1 MAAITDRL
9 NLAIQG
15 VAARTAAHTTTKP
28 VTRRPKPTS
37 LLVTSG
43 TDLLVLSLATRS
55 TSVLAKGF
63 SNPVGVVLDASGRT
77 AYVADLDTGA
87 GTYTIIAVPVRKKPK
102 LTKVHTGTG
111 IPGQL
116 ALTSSTLAFVDA
128 ATGKLVTLDVH
139 SGTETV
145 VGTGLGDV
153 GGVAYSD
160 DGARIHVVESVTGR
174 WLSIAPGDATFTTEG
189 TGLTAPQDLTSYT
202 PAKTLLVPGHALAG
216 TVESLATT
224 TKVIKHLFV
233 LGPADS
239 PIATWRLAT
248 KSLITVDH
256 AGLTWWDPTLPYVPP
271 FPVTLTLPDPKPFIG
286 SYQRIAVD
294 LGTTG
299 YTMDDLDFTIT
310 DGDAGGQFSFSRD
323 DLSAPNEVM
332 LLVGYQPGL
341 HTIDVIHRATAT
353 KVGTLDVTTVDTWAI
368 PAESPAH
375 WLSGP
380 VGNFRTGYT
389 WGGGSTTPQNVD
401 VIPQSGSR
409 GIAILLVDVS
419 DARYPTGAGVTT
431 VQNNWRDSAV
441 GSTNSARLFYEEVS
455 RGTFTLALQ
464 GTSLP
469 LASINDN
476 WAGQFDVMPSPWPSN
491 SFAPKNGNAFAQA
504 VISNAAAQVDAS
516 NNPLIDFSQVRSVI
530 LVVRSAGTAS
540 TDNFFWPQAWG
551 GNFTIPGGSANFN
564 VLGMPDDWEG
574 TRDTRTR
581 TETLCHELG
590 HNLGY
595 PDLYTNVASW
605 NYSADI
611 QARDV
616 SNLDLM
622 SREAQLPD
630 MSIAQ
635 RMETGWVRP
644 EWIQTFDFSRST
656 IPLSQNITL
665 HAIEDGAP
673 PSGQLSGVEI
683 RIADGWNYYF
693 EYRRSEGGQVGD
705 QLLGSDTST
714 GNGAVVGTDV
724 ISQNFS
730 FPINRPQVIRL
741 RPDVEGE
748 QSFFLPGQDYK
759 EKDTSSMAVADFK
772 MSVISA
778 TGTSAV
784 VKIEYGTN
792 GRPDLYIRPW
802 PGGDNWQSPDIEI
815 RNARSIA
822 DPGQWFNTPWE
833 GHVNTVVAKYHNRG
847 PVTCQNVQV
856 EFFVKDFT
864 VSNAPEASLG
874 TDTHDLPPESS
885 TATVE
890 FSTQWLPGNQGHR
903 CIIART
909 PLYIDASVNPNIVE
923 LSDSNNEAQSNY
935 THYISASASPGRRV
949 RSTVALYNPW
959 PGRALMYV
967 IPQMTGAFAQY
978 YRLYLEH
985 QSLTLDP
992 GETRYVEVMVES
1004 MFGDP
1009 RLGGVM
1015 DRISEKLFRV
1025 PTNVTLAGYGIPPE
1039 APQHPQLLGGAQISV
1054 SSAWGT
1060 RFKDLEVR
1068 DDVYVRGQVVS
1079 AHTGKGVTGH
1089 VLLTFHGPGETIDNT
1104 ITVPITQD
1112 GWFSAEIKRYV
1123 EKFRAKEISLHYPG
1137 VPGYAACDPDKDR
1150 YPLT

>member
-9 NLAIQG
+9 SLAIQG
-15 VAARTAAHTTTKP
+15 VAARTAAHTTHKP

-43 TDLLVLSLATRS
+43 TELLVVSLATRT

-63 SNPVGVVLDASGRT
+63 SHPVGVALDASGRT
-77 AYVADLDTGA
+77 AYVADVDTGA
-87 GTYTIIAVPVRKKPK
+87 GTYTIVAVPVRKKPT
-102 LTKVHTGTG
+102 LTKVHTGSG
-111 IPGQL
+111 RPGQL
-116 ALTSSTLAFVDA
+116 ALAGTALAFVDA
-128 ATGKLVTLDVH
+128 ATGKLVTVDVH
-139 SGTETV
+139 TGTEAT

-174 WLSIAPGDATFTTEG
+174 WLSIAPGDASFTSEA
-189 TGLTAPQDLTSYT
+189 TGLTTPQHLTSYT
-202 PAKTLLVPGHALAG
+202 PAKTFLTPGHALAG
-216 TVESLATT
+216 TVEALATAT
-224 TKVIKHLFV
+224 QVVKHLFV

-239 PIATWRLAT
+239 PTAAWRLAT
-248 KSLITVDH
+248 KSLVTVDN
-256 AGLTWWDPTLPYVPP
+256 AGITWWDPTLPYVPP
-271 FPVTLTLPDPKPFIG
+271 FPVTLSIADPTPFIG
-286 SYQRIAVD
+286 SYQRIVVD

-299 YTMDDLDFTIT
+299 YALDDLDFAIS

-332 LLVGYQPGL
+332 LLVGYEPGL
-341 HTIDVIHRATAT
+341 HTIDAIHRATAT
-353 KVGTLDVTTVDTWAI
+353 KVGTLDVTTIDTWTV
-368 PAESPAH
+368 PESPAH

-380 VGNFRTGYT
+380 VGDFRTGYT
-389 WGGGSTTPQNVD
+389 WGGGGATPQNVD

-419 DARYPTGAGVTT
+419 DARYPTASVAT
-431 VQNNWRDSAV
+431 VRSNWSDSAV

-455 RGTFTLALQ
+455 HGTFTLALQ

-469 LASINDN
+469 LASINDT
-476 WAGQFDVMPSPWPSN
+476 WAGQFDTMPSPWPSN
-491 SFAPKNGNAFAQA
+491 SFAPKDTTAFAQA
-504 VISNAAAQVDAS
+504 VISNAAAQVDSS
-516 NNPLIDFSQVRSVI
+516 NNPLIDFSQVKSVI

-564 VLGMPDDWEG
+564 VLGMPDDWQE
-574 TRDTRTR
+574 TRDSRTR

-605 NYSADI
+605 NYSPDI
-611 QARDV
+611 VSRDV

-644 EWIQTFDFSRST
+644 EWVQTFDFSRST
-656 IPLSQNITL
+656 IPLSQSITL
-665 HAIEDGAP
+665 HAVEDGAP
-673 PSGQLSGVEI
+673 PAGEFTGVEI

-693 EYRRSEGGQVGD
+693 EYRRTEAGQVGD
-705 QLLGSDTST
+705 QQLGSDSST

-730 FPINRPQVIRL
+730 FPINRPQIIRL
-741 RPDVEGE
+741 RPDAEGE
-748 QSFFLPGQDYK
+748 KSFFLPGQDYK
-759 EKDTSSMAVADFK
+759 EKDTSSMAVADFR
-772 MSVISA
+772 MSVVSA
-778 TGTSAV
+778 TGNEAV
-784 VKIEYGTN
+784 VQIEYGTN

-847 PVTCQNVQV
+847 PITCQNVQV

-864 VSNAPEASLG
+864 VSNAPEVSLG
-874 TDTHDLPPESS
+874 TDTHDVPPESS

-890 FSTQWLPGNQGHR
+890 FSSQWLPGNQGHR

-909 PLYIDASVNPNIVE
+909 PLYIDPSVNPNIVE

-949 RSTVALYNPW
+949 RSSVALYNPF
-959 PGRALMYV
+959 PQRALMYV
-967 IPQMTGAFAQY
+967 VPQIHGAFAQY

-985 QSLTLDP
+985 QSAMLDP

-1009 RLGGVM
+1009 RMGAIW
-1015 DRISEKLFRV
+1015 DRLSEKMVRT
-1025 PTNVTLAGYGIPPE
+1025 PTNMTLAGYGIPPE

-1060 RFKDLEVR
+1060 RFDELQIN

-1079 AHTGKGVTGH
+1079 VNTGKGVPGH

-1112 GWFSAEIKRYV
+1112 GWFAAEIKRWV
-1123 EKFRAKEISLHYPG
+1123 EKFRSKEISLHYPG
-1137 VPGYAACDPDKDR
+1137 IPGYAACDPDKAR
-1150 YPLT
+1150 YPL

>member
-1 MAAITDRL
+1 MAAVTDRL
-9 NLAIQG
+9 SLAIQG
-15 VAARTAAHTTTKP
+15 VAARTAAHTTSKP

-43 TDLLVLSLATRS
+43 SDLLVVSLATRT

-63 SNPVGVVLDASGRT
+63 SHPAGVALDASGRT
-77 AYVADLDTGA
+77 AYVADLNIGA
-87 GTYTIIAVPVRKKPK
+87 ETYTIVAVPVHKNPK
-102 LTKVHTGTG
+102 VTKVHSGSG

-116 ALTSSTLAFVDA
+116 AIAGTTLAFVDGP
-128 ATGKLVTLDVH
+128 TGKLVTIDLT

-160 DGARIHVVESVTGR
+160 DGKRIHVVESITGR
-174 WLSIAPGDATFTTEG
+174 WLSIAPGDASFATEG
-189 TGLTAPQDLTSYT
+189 TGLTAPRNLTSYN
-202 PAKTLLVPGHALAG
+202 PAKTFLVPGHGLVG
-216 TVESLATT
+216 TVESLAIATQL
-224 TKVIKHLFV
+224 VKHLFV
-233 LGPADS
+233 LGPTDS
-239 PIATWRLAT
+239 PIAVWRLAT
-248 KSLITVDH
+248 KSLITVDL
-256 AGLTWWDPTLPYVPP
+256 AGITWWDPTLPYVPP
-271 FPVTLTLPDPKPFIG
+271 FPVTLSIADPTPFIG

-299 YTMDDLDFTIT
+299 YTMDDLDVTISH
-310 DGDAGGQFSFSRD
+310 GDAGGQFSYSRD

-332 LLVGYQPGL
+332 LLVGYEPGL

-353 KVGTLDVTTVDTWAI
+353 KVGTLDVTTIESWTV
-368 PAESPAH
+368 PESPAH

-380 VGNFRTGYT
+380 VGDFRTGYT
-389 WGGGSTTPQNVD
+389 WGGGGTSPQNVD
-401 VIPQSGSR
+401 VMPQSGSR

-419 DARYPTGAGVTT
+419 DARYPTGAGITT
-431 VQNNWRDSAV
+431 VRDNWRDSAV
-441 GSTNSARLFYEEVS
+441 GNTNSARLFYEEVS
-455 RGTFTLALQ
+455 HGTFTLGLQ

-469 LASINDN
+469 LASISDN
-476 WAGQFDVMPSPWPSN
+476 WAGQFDAMPTPWPSN
-491 SFAPKNGNAFAQA
+491 SFAPKDGTAFAQA
-504 VISNAAAQVDAS
+504 CISNAAAQVDSS
-516 NNPLIDFSQVRSVI
+516 NHPLIDFSQVKSVI
-530 LVVRSAGTAS
+530 LVVRSAGTAG

-551 GNFTIPGGSANFN
+551 GNFTIPGGSQNMN
-564 VLGMPDDWEG
+564 ILGMPDDWQE
-574 TRDTRTR
+574 TRDTSRTR
-581 TETLCHELG
+581 TETLCHEMG

-595 PDLYTNVASW
+595 PDLYTNVDSW

-611 QARDV
+611 KARDV
-616 SNLDLM
+616 TNLDLM
-622 SREAQLPD
+622 SHETQLPD

-644 EWIQTFDFSRST
+644 EWVQTFDFSRST
-656 IPLSQNITL
+656 IPLSQSITL
-665 HAIEDGAP
+665 HAVEDGAP
-673 PSGQLSGVEI
+673 PSGELTGVEI

-693 EYRRSEGGQVGD
+693 EYRRTEAGQVGD
-705 QLLGSDTST
+705 QHLGSDTST

-741 RPDVEGE
+741 RPDAEGE

-759 EKDTSSMAVADFK
+759 EKDTSSMAVADFR

-778 TGTSAV
+778 NGNEAV
-784 VKIEYGTN
+784 IQIEYGTN

-847 PVTCQNVQV
+847 PITAQNVQV
-856 EFFVKDFT
+856 ELFVKDYT
-864 VSNAPEASLG
+864 VSNAPEVSLG
-874 TDTHDLPPESS
+874 TDTHDVPPESS
-885 TATVE
+885 TPTVE

-909 PLYIDASVNPNIVE
+909 PLYIDTSVNPNIVE
-923 LSDSNNEAQSNY
+923 ISDSNNEAQSNY
-935 THYISASASPGRRV
+935 THYISASSSPGLRV
-949 RSTVALYNPW
+949 RSTVALYNPF
-959 PGRALMYV
+959 PQRALMYV
-967 IPQMTGAFAQY
+967 VPQIHGSFAQY

-985 QSLTLDP
+985 QSLMLDS

-1009 RLGGVM
+1009 RLNAEWE
-1015 DRISEKLFRV
+1015 RISEKLFRS
-1025 PTNVTLAGYGIPPE
+1025 PTNMTLAGYGIPPE
-1039 APQHPQLLGGAQISV
+1039 APQHPVLLGGAQITV
-1054 SSAWGT
+1054 SSAWAT
-1060 RFKDLEVR
+1060 KFQNLEVS
-1068 DDVYVRGQVVS
+1068 DVFVKGQVVS
-1079 AHTGKGVTGH
+1079 THTKNGVPGH
-1089 VLLTFHGPGETIDNT
+1089 VLLTFHGPKETIANT

-1112 GWFSAEIKRYV
+1112 GWFSSECLRYV
-1123 EKFRAKEISLHYPG
+1123 KAFRAKELSLHYPG
-1137 VPGYAACDPDKDR
+1137 YPGFAACDPDKDR
-1150 YPLT
+1150 YPL